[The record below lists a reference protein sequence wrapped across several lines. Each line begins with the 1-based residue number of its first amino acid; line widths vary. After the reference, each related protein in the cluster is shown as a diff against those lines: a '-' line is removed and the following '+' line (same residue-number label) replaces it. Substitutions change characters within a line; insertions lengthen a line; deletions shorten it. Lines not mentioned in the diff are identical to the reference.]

1 MCIRDSGCRD
11 QVAQNSTW
19 STAVS
24 IGQFVAIAVPFRSTT
39 SRPGKTCPPSIAV
52 CFDCL
57 PNGLPGD
64 ERRKTGWMRAGAA
77 GDAGPWRQRA
87 ILGRGRWDAD
97 AVDGVCAI
105 EQALRCAGKG
115 YVLGVKGDHRF
126 GSGATSR
133 LWPAPPRR
141 LRANSILAQAAPV
154 SGQRHQGRALS
165 QLRLFRTRRSFG

>member
-1 MCIRDSGCRD
+1 
-11 QVAQNSTW
+11 
-19 STAVS
+19 
-24 IGQFVAIAVPFRSTT
+24 
-39 SRPGKTCPPSIAV
+39 
-52 CFDCL
+52 
-57 PNGLPGD
+57 
-64 ERRKTGWMRAGAA
+64 MRAGAA

-133 LWPAPPRR
+133 LWPERSAGKRNSVTTTKMHITSDSV
-141 LRANSILAQAAPV
+141 LRHCEV
-154 SGQRHQGRALS
+154 
-165 QLRLFRTRRSFG
+165 